1 MRRIVVLCM
10 CLIALVL
17 VGCSEEK
24 VWQENA
30 VVYALEAEPSDLDP
44 AMTTSLPESIAELQI
59 FEGLTRLD
67 KDNVPQPALAERWNV
82 SDDGKTWTFVLRP
95 GLVWSDGTAIT
106 ADDFVYS
113 WLRVLSPE
121 KASENAYMLFCI
133 DKAEEYFSEK
143 ATAEDVGIKA
153 LDHRTL
159 QVRLKNPVPY
169 FLNLTAFHCFYV
181 VPRQAVEKNPDTWAA
196 TADFPCSGPFRITS
210 WIHSGEIDFV
220 KNEHYWDATAVRT
233 ESLQF
238 PISDSQATRLTMV
251 ESGQADM
258 MTEPPPADEARLE
271 EKGLYRVAPYSG
283 LYYYVFN
290 VTVPPFD
297 DVRVRRAFAEAIER
311 KNLVEHVVRSHKQ
324 PAYSLVS
331 PEISDSEGHEFRQA
345 GGDLQY
351 EDAAEAKRLLQEA
364 YGNKML
370 PEITVLYNTNELHK
384 AIAESLQD
392 MWKRNLGVTVY
403 LRNQESKVFMEA
415 RANGDYQI
423 ARASWIADYD
433 DPMTFLE
440 VFSAQDN
447 DAQYHNPKYNA
458 LIEEAQQTNDKT
470 RRNELMHEAEK
481 LLFDDCVIIPIYYTT
496 QPYVVRPGI
505 KEYHWSPLGLIDFKY
520 AYKEQVR

>member
-10 CLIALVL
+10 CLIALLL
-17 VGCSEEK
+17 VGCSERAGQEK
-24 VWQENA
+24 A

-67 KDNVPQPALAERWNV
+67 KDNVPRPALAERWSV

-95 GLVWSDGTAIT
+95 GIVWSDGTAIT

-143 ATAEDVGIKA
+143 TTAEAVGIKA

-220 KNEHYWDATAVRT
+220 KNERYWDAAAVRT
-233 ESLQF
+233 ETLQF

-258 MTEPPPADEARLE
+258 MTEPPPADETRLE

-283 LYYYVFN
+283 
-290 VTVPPFD
+290 
-297 DVRVRRAFAEAIER
+297 
-311 KNLVEHVVRSHKQ
+311 
-324 PAYSLVS
+324 
-331 PEISDSEGHEFRQA
+331 
-345 GGDLQY
+345 
-351 EDAAEAKRLLQEA
+351 
-364 YGNKML
+364 
-370 PEITVLYNTNELHK
+370 
-384 AIAESLQD
+384 
-392 MWKRNLGVTVY
+392 
-403 LRNQESKVFMEA
+403 
-415 RANGDYQI
+415 
-423 ARASWIADYD
+423 
-433 DPMTFLE
+433 
-440 VFSAQDN
+440 
-447 DAQYHNPKYNA
+447 
-458 LIEEAQQTNDKT
+458 
-470 RRNELMHEAEK
+470 
-481 LLFDDCVIIPIYYTT
+481 T
-496 QPYVVRPGI
+496 Q
-505 KEYHWSPLGLIDFKY
+505 GLCRGY
-520 AYKEQVR
+520 

>member
-17 VGCSEEK
+17 VGCSEER

-181 VPRQAVEKNPDTWAA
+181 VPRQAVEKNSRTWAA

-220 KNEHYWDATAVRT
+220 KNEHYWDAAAVRT
-233 ESLQF
+233 ETLQF

-311 KNLVEHVVRSHKQ
+311 KNLVRTTLYAVTNNRHIHWCLPKSPTRKGMNSERPVEI
-324 PAYSLVS
+324 YST
-331 PEISDSEGHEFRQA
+331 
-345 GGDLQY
+345 
-351 EDAAEAKRLLQEA
+351 
-364 YGNKML
+364 KML
-370 PEITVLYNTNELHK
+370 PRQNGFYRKRMGIRVYRKLQSSIIRMSCIRLLLK
-384 AIAESLQD
+384 ACRICGSGTWGLRYTCVT
-392 MWKRNLGVTVY
+392 RNP
-403 LRNQESKVFMEA
+403 KVFIGGQSQ
-415 RANGDYQI
+415 R
-423 ARASWIADYD
+423 R
-433 DPMTFLE
+433 P
-440 VFSAQDN
+440 
-447 DAQYHNPKYNA
+447 
-458 LIEEAQQTNDKT
+458 T
-470 RRNELMHEAEK
+470 RL
-481 LLFDDCVIIPIYYTT
+481 
-496 QPYVVRPGI
+496 
-505 KEYHWSPLGLIDFKY
+505 LGLRGLPTMMI
-520 AYKEQVR
+520 R